1 MLLPFVPLILEA
13 SKINNSNYKNN
24 CYSFIKPTGDW
35 TEITESKTSC
45 RNSTSILLRSNG
57 EEVHKITFFP
67 IIEEITHHKEH
78 RYNINIE
85 IDINE
90 NSFYEKYKEALNLIK
105 KGGPYYRRGASPKRY
120 LTEKYIQMGSVLGNI
135 MSKTSKNVSTYYDKN
150 VSTYYEEEFF
160 IYTIDEMKH
169 NGNSCIKIYAEFIS
183 PKVGKSKKDKTLKGL
198 NLKEQDRHYTEFVTL
213 SCLKYNNDKPYIS
226 FQEYQRISAELK
238 PDDNFEQLATK
249 YLLNNEIE
257 YLYLN

>member
-1 MLLPFVPLILEA
+1 MLLLFPLILEA
-13 SKINNSNYKNN
+13 SNINKSNHKNN
-24 CYSFIKPTGDW
+24 CYSFIMPTGDW

-45 RNSTSILLRSNG
+45 EYSSSILLRSNG

-85 IDINE
+85 IDISE
-90 NSFYEKYKEALNLIK
+90 NSLYENYKEALNLIK

-120 LTEKYIQMGSVLGNI
+120 LTEKYIQMGSILGNL
-135 MSKTSKNVSTYYDKN
+135 MSKTKSS
-150 VSTYYEEEFF
+150 YYEEELF

-169 NGNSCIKIYAEFIS
+169 NGNSCVKIYAEFIS
-183 PKVGKSKKDKTLKGL
+183 PKVGKSKQDKTLKGL
-198 NLKEQDRHYTEFVTL
+198 NLKEQDRYYTEFVTL

-226 FQEYQRISAELK
+226 FQEFQRISAEIK